1 MECGRRT
8 APQKRLATNQRV
20 SGAVGNFIEG
30 GPSKRRHRER
40 WFGHILQ
47 AVREKKYLI
56 RFDNGEER

>member
-30 GPSKRRHRER
+30 GPSKRRRHER
-40 WFGHILQ
+40 WFGHIVQ
-47 AVREKKYLI
+47 AVGEKKVL
-56 RFDNGEER
+56 DLL